1 MVHMA
6 NQIAQFFAS
15 YPHEECVA
23 GVANHLQKF
32 WEKRMR
38 QQLHEYISQGGA
50 GLDPVVIEAEKRL
63 TTAPGN
69 VAQPNTVKLH

>member
-15 YPHEECVA
+15 YPHDESVA

-38 QQLHEYISQGGA
+38 QQLHEYIIQGGS
-50 GLDPVVIEAEKRL
+50 GLNPLVVEAEKRL
-63 TTAPGN
+63 SAVP
-69 VAQPNTVKLH
+69 LSRS

>member
-15 YPHEECVA
+15 YPHEEAVA
-23 GVANHLQKF
+23 GVADHIQKF

-38 QQLHEYISQGGA
+38 QQLNDYIAQGGN
-50 GLDPVVIEAEKRL
+50 GLNELALEAAKRL
-63 TTAPGN
+63 G
-69 VAQPNTVKLH
+69 